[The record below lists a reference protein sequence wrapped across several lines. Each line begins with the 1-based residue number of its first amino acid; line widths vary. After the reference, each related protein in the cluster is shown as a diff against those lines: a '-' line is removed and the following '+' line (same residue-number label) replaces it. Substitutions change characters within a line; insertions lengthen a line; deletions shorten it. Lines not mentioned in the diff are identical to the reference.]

1 MTQTPAK
8 APCVSDYLACRERYM
23 IARCRHLRL
32 HEELQEALD
41 ADSEAGLEKA
51 LLQARHDLRHP
62 AQSLIKAW
70 DNSEKE
76 LNSADLLFKAAQ
88 TFHLQRRAEIEL
100 ERDIQS
106 LDD

>member
-1 MTQTPAK
+1 
-8 APCVSDYLACRERYM
+8 M

-32 HEELQEALD
+32 HEELLEALEV
-41 ADSEAGLEKA
+41 DSEAGLEKA

-70 DNSEKE
+70 DNSEQE

>member
-1 MTQTPAK
+1 
-8 APCVSDYLACRERYM
+8 M

-32 HEELQEALD
+32 HAELLEALGV
-41 ADSEAGLEKA
+41 DSEAGLEKA
-51 LLQARHDLRHP
+51 LLRVRHDLRHP
-62 AQSLIKAW
+62 AQPLVKAW
-70 DNSEKE
+70 DSSERE